1 MDEHRKQD
9 LWMMFKELG
18 KVIVTYVNDQQENED
33 VTYTNFEE
41 AVQDIRVRGSVEQ
54 AYF

>member
-1 MDEHRKQD
+1 MDEYRKQD
-9 LWMMFKELG
+9 LWMMFKDYGE
-18 KVIVTYVNDQQENED
+18 VTVTYVNDQQESED

-41 AVQDIRVRGSVEQ
+41 AVHDIRVRVSVEQ